1 MFFVKHAVFALFTL
15 ASTTTAWAE
24 PICVSSVSEHQ
35 KQKDNLPAILQE
47 LPTLLTVDSFFLTAG
62 LKIRPVGD
70 KLKLE
75 GYVWQPGDIYADDG
89 YIKSACYEN
98 MILKVTLDNG
108 KTYEGKVGV
117 DKAIEI
123 KGFKFKQSTDR
134 QFANI
139 VEKVRKASKGK
150 INVSTDK
157 GSEGT
162 R

>member
-1 MFFVKHAVFALFTL
+1 MVFLMRAILAICIL
-15 ASTTTAWAE
+15 ASTQQARAE
-24 PICVSSVSEHQ
+24 AICVSSLSEHARH
-35 KQKDNLPAILQE
+35 KSKLPNVLQE

-62 LKIRPVGD
+62 LKIRPVGE

-89 YIKSACYEN
+89 YIRSACYEN
-98 MILKVTLDNG
+98 NVLKVTLDNG
-108 KTYEGKVGV
+108 KTYEGKVNT

-123 KGFKFKQSTDR
+123 KGFKFKQSTER

-139 VEKVRKASKGK
+139 VEKVRKASNGK
-150 INVSTDK
+150 IQVSSDK
-157 GSEGT
+157 GSEGI